1 MAKHSHWHNIRHQKA
16 KEDKKKAKL
25 YAKHSDL
32 ISTAAK
38 ESGGD
43 PDKNVAL
50 KQAIENAKE
59 DDVPKENI
67 ERAIKKGTGE
77 LLDEGEMEQI
87 IYEGYGPDGIAFLI
101 EAVTDN
107 RNRTASDLKYVFS
120 QYGGSLGSSGSVK
133 WQFDYI
139 SLVEFEKNE
148 IVDKNW
154 DQIQLDLMESGAEDI
169 LKSEDIVKVK
179 GPKSAFN
186 NILSA
191 VQEHEIETKESGL
204 MWVAQD
210 KKDVNEEIEEEIGS
224 MKQDLLDLDDVERVF
239 TNHQ

>member
-38 ESGGD
+38 EGGGD

-77 LLDEGEMEQI
+77 LLDEGDMEQI
-87 IYEGYGPDGIAFLI
+87 IYEGYGPGGIAFLI
-101 EAVTDN
+101 ETVTDN
-107 RNRTASDLKYVFS
+107 RNRTVSDLKYVFS
-120 QYGGSLGSSGSVK
+120 QYDGSFGSSGSVR

-139 SLVEFEKNE
+139 SLVEFEKKE
-148 IVDKNW
+148 IEDKNW
-154 DQIQLDLMESGAEDI
+154 DRVQLDLMESGAEDI
-169 LKSEDIVKVK
+169 LESEDIVKVK
-179 GPKSAFN
+179 GQKDVFNDISA
-186 NILSA
+186 II
-191 VQEHEIETKESGL
+191 QKYDIETERSGL
-204 MWVAQD
+204 RWVAQD
-210 KKDVNEEIEEEIGS
+210 EKEINEKVEEEVES
-224 MKQDLLDLDDVERVF
+224 MKEELLDLDDVDRVF
-239 TNHQ
+239 TNHK